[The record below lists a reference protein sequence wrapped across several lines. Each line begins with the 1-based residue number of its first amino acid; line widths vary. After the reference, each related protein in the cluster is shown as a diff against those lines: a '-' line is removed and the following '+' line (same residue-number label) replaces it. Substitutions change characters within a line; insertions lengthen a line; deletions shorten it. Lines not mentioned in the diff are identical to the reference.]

1 MPFTYAGAM
10 GKLDGKVAVVT
21 GAARGVGRGEA
32 MLLAAEGA
40 SVVVNDLGAE
50 RDGQGSTSAPAQ
62 AVVDD
67 IVAAGGQAVANGD
80 DIADWAGGRRL
91 IEQALDTYG
100 RLDILV
106 CNAGILRDRMIFS
119 LEEDDWDAV
128 MRVHLK
134 GHFVPLR
141 HACAHWRQ
149 LAKSR
154 GEPVGGRIVLT
165 ASTSGLY
172 GNPGQ
177 ANYGAAKSGIAGMS
191 IIVAREMARYGVTC
205 NAICPRARTRMTEE
219 IFPEPTDGS
228 FDVYHPD
235 NVAPW
240 VAYLATDDA
249 AHISGQTFLLWGGT
263 VELLQPWIAVNEI
276 KKDGRW
282 TVEELAKASI
292 DLFAG
297 RSTDPPPI
305 PKVELR
311 RERQA
316 N

>member
-1 MPFTYAGAM
+1 M
-10 GKLDGKVAVVT
+10 GKLDGKVAIVT
-21 GAARGVGRGEA
+21 GAGRGVGRGEA
-32 MLLAAEGA
+32 MQLAAEGA
-40 SVVVNDLGAE
+40 AVVVNDLGSGKHGE
-50 RDGQGSTSAPAQ
+50 C
-62 AVVDD
+62 
-67 IVAAGGQAVANGD
+67 AAGGPAQEVVDEITAAGGTAAANGD
-80 DIADWAGGRRL
+80 DIADWEGGQRL
-91 IEQALDTYG
+91 INQALDTYG

-119 LEEDDWDAV
+119 LSEDDWDSV

-141 HACAHWRQ
+141 HACAHWRA
-149 LAKSR
+149 LSKET
-154 GEPVGGRIVLT
+154 GGPVGGRIVLT

-177 ANYGAAKSGIAGMS
+177 SNYGAAKSGIAGMS
-191 IIVAREMARYGVTC
+191 IIVAREMAKYGVTC

-219 IFPEPTDGS
+219 IFPAPEDGS
-228 FDVYHPD
+228 FDIYDPD

-249 AHISGQTFLLWGGT
+249 AHINGQTFLLWGGT
-263 VELLQPWIAVNEI
+263 VELLQPWVAVNEI

-282 TVEELAKASI
+282 TVEELGKASI

-311 RERQA
+311 IGGPK
-316 N
+316 

>member
-1 MPFTYAGAM
+1 M
-10 GKLDGKVAVVT
+10 GKLDGKVAIVT

-32 MLLAAEGA
+32 LLLAAEGA
-40 SVVVNDLGAE
+40 AVVVNDLGGE
-50 RDGQGSTSAPAQ
+50 RDGQGATSAPAQ
-62 AVVDD
+62 AVVDE
-67 IVAAGGQAVANGD
+67 IVAAGGRAVANGD
-80 DIADWAGGRRL
+80 DIADWEGGQRL
-91 IEQALDTYG
+91 IQQALDTFG

-119 LEEDDWDAV
+119 LGEDDWDAV

-134 GHFVPLR
+134 GHFVPV
-141 HACAHWRQ
+141 HFACAHWRQ

-154 GEPVGGRIVLT
+154 GEPTGGRIILT
-165 ASTSGLY
+165 SSTSGLY

-177 ANYGAAKSGIAGMS
+177 ANYGAAKAGIAGMS

-219 IFPEPTDGS
+219 IFPEPADGS

-240 VAYLATDDA
+240 VAYLATDEA
-249 AHISGQTFLLWGGT
+249 GHISGQTFLLWGGT
-263 VELLQPWIAVNEI
+263 VELLQPWVAVNEI

-282 TVEELAKASI
+282 TVDELAKASI

-311 RERQA
+311 IDRPTP
-316 N
+316 

>member
-1 MPFTYAGAM
+1 M
-10 GKLDGKVAVVT
+10 GRLDGKVAIVT

-40 SVVVNDLGAE
+40 AVVVNDLGSE
-50 RDGQGSTSAPAQ
+50 RDGQGQGGGPAQ
-62 AVVDD
+62 AVADE
-67 IVAAGGQAVANGD
+67 ITALGGRAVANCD
-80 DIADWAGGRRL
+80 DVADWDGGRRL
-91 IEQALDTYG
+91 IEHAIDAFG
-100 RLDILV
+100 RLDVLV
-106 CNAGILRDRMIFS
+106 CNAGILRDRVIFNMT
-119 LEEDDWDAV
+119 EDDWDAV

-134 GHFVPLR
+134 GHFVPVR
-141 HACAHWRQ
+141 FATAYWREQ
-149 LAKSR
+149 AKAT
-154 GEPVGGRIVLT
+154 GQPAGGRIVLT
-165 ASTSGLY
+165 SSTSGLY

-177 ANYGAAKSGIAGMS
+177 SNYGAGKAGIAGMS

-219 IFPEPTDGS
+219 VFGPPPADGS
-228 FDVYHPD
+228 FDIYDPD

-249 AHISGQTFLLWGGT
+249 AHISGQTFLLYGGT
-263 VELLQPWIAVNEI
+263 VELLQPWVAVNRVTR
-276 KKDGRW
+276 DGGRW
-282 TVEELAKASI
+282 TVDELAKAQI

-311 RERQA
+311 IERERS
-316 N
+316 